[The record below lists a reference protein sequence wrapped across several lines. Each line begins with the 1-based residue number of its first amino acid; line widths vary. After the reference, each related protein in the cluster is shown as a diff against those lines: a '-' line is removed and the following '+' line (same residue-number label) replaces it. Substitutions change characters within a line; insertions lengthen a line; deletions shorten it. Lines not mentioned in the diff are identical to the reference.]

1 MIKRTLHNTIVESL
15 RQFPA
20 VGLIG
25 ARQVGKTT
33 LAKMIA
39 REWPSESI
47 YLDLEK
53 PSDYAVL
60 AEPERLLSRLSDRL
74 VILDEIQIR
83 GELFPIL
90 RSMIDQNR
98 RSGRFLILGSS
109 SPDLLRQSGESLAGR
124 IAYHELTGLS
134 LKETGAE
141 SMDRLWLRGGF
152 PDSFLAEMEAVSQQ
166 WRENFISTYLQRDL
180 SIMGYEIR
188 LPSMTVRRLWQM
200 LAGLQGQPVRQSL
213 LATNLDLSRQ
223 SIRRILDILQETFMV
238 RQLSPYHAN
247 LKKRLVKAPKMYLR
261 DSGVLHTLLGIRS
274 MEELLAHPIVGMSWE
289 GFCIEQVLGQ
299 MPAGWDAYFY
309 RTQAQAEVDLVV
321 RRGLEEP
328 PILVEF
334 KHSQAPKVTVGF
346 WSVQKDLQPRAS
358 YVIYPGTR
366 EYPLSKSVEV
376 IPLTRI
382 GRIWE

>member
-1 MIKRTLHNTIVESL
+1 MIVESL
-15 RQFPA
+15 RQFPV

-39 REWPSESI
+39 REWPGDSI

-53 PSDYAVL
+53 PSDYAAL
-60 AEPERLLSRLSDRL
+60 AEPERYLSRLADRL

-98 RSGRFLILGSS
+98 RSGRFLLLGSS
-109 SPDLLRQSGESLAGR
+109 SPELLRQSGESLAGR

-134 LKETGAE
+134 LREMGAE

-152 PDSFLAEMEAVSQQ
+152 PDSFLAESEAASLQ
-166 WRENFISTYLQRDL
+166 WRENFVATYLQRDL
-180 SIMGYEIR
+180 SAMGYEIR
-188 LPSMTVRRLWQM
+188 LPAMTVRRLWQM
-200 LAGLQGQPVRQSL
+200 LAGLQGQPTNQSL
-213 LATNLDLSRQ
+213 LATNLELSRQ

-247 LKKRLVKAPKMYLR
+247 LKKRLVKAPKVYLR
-261 DSGVLHTLLGIRS
+261 DSGILHTLLGIRS
-274 MEELLAHPIVGMSWE
+274 MEELLGHPIVGMSWE
-289 GFCIEQVLGQ
+289 GFCLEQVLGQ
-299 MPAGWDAYFY
+299 MPAGWDAFFY

-321 RRGLEEP
+321 RRGMGEP

-334 KHSQAPKVTVGF
+334 KHSQTPKVSVGF
-346 WSVQKDLQPRAS
+346 WSVQKDLQPKAS
-358 YVIYPGTR
+358 YVVYPGPR
-366 EYPLSKSVEV
+366 EYPLSNSVEV
-376 IPLTRI
+376 IPLTAI
-382 GRIWE
+382 GRIWD